1 MTSVA
6 SYMDNVVPVQQ
17 DYPSGPPNSFDAVF
31 SLMGQLQKSLS
42 SLQNEVAYS
51 GQRHSFP
58 TAESAQATGHSFS
71 KCDYAIQVL
80 QHQVLEIKNEV
91 ACVRHQISAS
101 SKILSGPSILVACLL
116 AISLFAISII
126 VLGALG
132 LAGILPQVV
141 SLLSTQENVLWAV
154 VSASTI
160 AVICLTSVF
169 SVFFI
174 KPTKPIG

>member
-6 SYMDNVVPVQQ
+6 SYMDNVAPLQQ
-17 DYPSGPPNSFDAVF
+17 DLPSGTPNSFDSVF
-31 SLMGQLQKSLS
+31 SLIGQLQKSLS

-51 GQRHSFP
+51 GQKHS
-58 TAESAQATGHSFS
+58 TLAMDSAQVPGHSFS

-80 QHQVLEIKNEV
+80 QHQVLELKNEV
-91 ACVRHQISAS
+91 ACVKHQISVS

-141 SLLSTQENVLWAV
+141 SLLSTQDNVLWAV
-154 VSASTI
+154 VSASII

-169 SVFFI
+169 SVFCI
-174 KPTKPIG
+174 KPTKPVG